1 MKVYTFIERSTKKD
15 IKCCSN
21 CKHFSLWGCYFGTCV
36 LTGKEKAQTQR
47 CKKIETKKAAN

>member
-21 CKHFSLWGCYFGTCV
+21 CKHFSLCGCYFGTCV